1 MDRALRP
8 ISVFLDKLITEAV
21 PHTVSSDRALPVLA
35 AIGVV
40 LLFST
45 PLLIGLTGTIAPAF
59 GLMPEL
65 APGNGF
71 AQLLEDPRF
80 LPALK
85 LTIKTGV
92 IATLLVLLFTV
103 LALVCLH
110 KTAWW
115 RWMLAALPPL
125 LAIPHAALA
134 VGLVF
139 LVAPS
144 GWIVR
149 LFSPWLT
156 SWDRPPS
163 DWVVPDAGGWS
174 LIAGLVMKEAPF
186 LLLAAAA
193 QLPRLN
199 VDALLKIGL
208 TLGYSPAR
216 CWSRLILPT
225 MYPRIRLTLFVILA
239 FNLSVVDM
247 ALLLGP
253 GNPPTLSVL
262 LLSYVNEP
270 GFRAAASAGALILA
284 VGMAVLF
291 VVVMLLERLIARLAN
306 QRRESGHRGHGSGL
320 FRQIGKYLVLALT
333 LCSILTIVALLLWS
347 FTQRWR
353 FPSVL
358 PDTFTSRHWL
368 GRSDLLLDPL
378 LATILFALFSSIAT
392 LVAAVVWLEA
402 ERLGAVKKIDW
413 LWYVPLFIPQ
423 ITLLFGWQAASL
435 ISATDGLWITVAYA
449 HWVYT
454 LPYVVLI
461 LAVAWRELDP
471 NWNNAASVLGAG
483 YWKVLFRIRLPLLIK
498 PVLQAMAVAV
508 AVSVAQYLPTA
519 LLGAGRHNTL
529 AIEVV
534 TSFGG
539 VDRRVIA
546 TLAVLQS
553 LLPLIVFSLA
563 LFIPAAMQ
571 QKQRS

>member
-1 MDRALRP
+1 MSHP
-8 ISVFLDKLITEAV
+8 ITHGRFLPTI
-21 PHTVSSDRALPVLA
+21 A
-35 AIGVV
+35 AIGVA
-40 LLFST
+40 LLFSA
-45 PLLIGLTGTIAPAF
+45 PLLVGLTGTIAPAF
-59 GLMPEL
+59 GMMPEL

-71 AQLLEDPRF
+71 VQLLDDPRF

-92 IATLLVLLFTV
+92 LATLLVLLLTIV
-103 LALVCLH
+103 ALVCLH
-110 KTAWW
+110 RTRWW

-139 LVAPS
+139 LIAPS

-156 SWDRPPS
+156 SWERPPT
-163 DWVVPDAGGWS
+163 DWVVPDSGGWS
-174 LIAGLVMKEAPF
+174 LVAGLVMKEAPF

-193 QLPRLN
+193 QLPRLD
-199 VDALLKIGL
+199 VDALLKIGR

-216 CWSRLILPT
+216 CWSRLILPVL
-225 MYPRIRLTLFVILA
+225 YPRIRLTLFVILA

-270 GFRAAASAGALILA
+270 SFRAAASAGALILA
-284 VGMAVLF
+284 CGMAVLF
-291 VVVMLLERLIARLAN
+291 IVVMWVERFVAQVAGR
-306 QRRESGHRGHGSGL
+306 RRENGRRGHGFGSL
-320 FRQIGKYLVLALT
+320 RLIGKYSSVALT
-333 LCSILTIVALLLWS
+333 ICSMLTLVTLLFWS

-358 PDTFTSRHWL
+358 PDTWTTRHWL

-378 LATILFALFSSIAT
+378 WATILFAAFSCVAT
-392 LVAAVVWLEA
+392 LVAAIVWLEA
-402 ERLGAVKKIDW
+402 ERLHAVKKIDW
-413 LWYVPLFIPQ
+413 LWYVPLLVPQ

-435 ISATDGLWITVAYA
+435 ITATDGLWLTVAYA
-449 HWVYT
+449 HWVYA

-461 LAVAWRELDP
+461 LAVAWRDLDP
-471 NWNNAASVLGAG
+471 NWNNAAAVLGAS
-483 YWKVLFRIRLPLLIK
+483 YWKVLLLIRLPLLIK

-571 QKQRS
+571 HKRQQSS

>member
-1 MDRALRP
+1 MP
-8 ISVFLDKLITEAV
+8 QSVFNGRGL
-21 PHTVSSDRALPVLA
+21 ALLA
-35 AIGVV
+35 AIGVA
-40 LLFST
+40 LLFSA
-45 PLLIGLTGTIAPAF
+45 PLFVGLVGTIAPAF
-59 GLMPEL
+59 GFMPEL
-65 APGNGF
+65 APGTGF
-71 AQLLEDPRF
+71 EQLLNDPRF

-92 IATLLVLLFTV
+92 IATLLVLLFTI

-110 KTAWW
+110 KTRWW

-139 LVAPS
+139 LLAPS

-156 SWDRPPS
+156 NWERPPT

-193 QLPRLN
+193 QLPRLK

-216 CWSRLILPT
+216 CWSRLVLPSL
-225 MYPRIRLTLFVILA
+225 YPRIRLTLFVILA

-284 VGMAVLF
+284 AGMVAFF
-291 VVVMLLERLIARLAN
+291 VVVMMIEQLIAIVASR
-306 QRRESGHRGHGSGL
+306 RRESGRRGHGSGL
-320 FRQIGKYLVLALT
+320 FRQVGKYSVIALT
-333 LCSILTIVALLLWS
+333 LCSVLTLVALLLWS

-358 PDTFTSRHWL
+358 PDSWTTRHWV

-378 LATILFALFSSIAT
+378 WATTLFAVFSCITT

-402 ERLGAVKKIDW
+402 ERLGAVKKVDW

-435 ISATDGLWITVAYA
+435 ITATDGQWLTVAYA

-471 NWNNAASVLGAG
+471 NWNNAASVLGAS
-483 YWKVLFRIRLPLLIK
+483 YWKVLFRIRLPLLLK

-539 VDRRVIA
+539 VDRRIIA

-563 LFIPAAMQ
+563 LLIPAAMQ
-571 QKQRS
+571 QKRQQHS

>member
-1 MDRALRP
+1 
-8 ISVFLDKLITEAV
+8 
-21 PHTVSSDRALPVLA
+21 VL
-35 AIGVV
+35 
-40 LLFST
+40 S
-45 PLLIGLTGTIAPAF
+45 
-59 GLMPEL
+59 
-65 APGNGF
+65 
-71 AQLLEDPRF
+71 PR
-80 LPALK
+80 
-85 LTIKTGV
+85 
-92 IATLLVLLFTV
+92 
-103 LALVCLH
+103 
-110 KTAWW
+110 
-115 RWMLAALPPL
+115 
-125 LAIPHAALA
+125 AIPHAALA

-139 LVAPS
+139 LIAPS

-149 LFSPWLT
+149 LLSPWLT
-156 SWDRPPS
+156 GWERPPT

-174 LIAGLVMKEAPF
+174 LVAGLVMKEAPF

-199 VDALLKIGL
+199 VDELLTIGR

-216 CWSRLILPT
+216 CWSRLILPRL
-225 MYPRIRLTLFVILA
+225 YPRIRLTLLVILA

-284 VGMAVLF
+284 AFMAVVF
-291 VVVMLLERLIARLAN
+291 IGMMMIEKLIATIAGR
-306 QRRESGHRGHGSGL
+306 RRESGHRGHGSGV
-320 FRQIGKYLVLALT
+320 FRQLGKQLVLGLT
-333 LCSILTIVALLLWS
+333 LCSVLTLVALLLWS

-353 FPSVL
+353 YPSAL
-358 PDTFTSRHWL
+358 PDSVTARHWL

-378 LATILFALFSSIAT
+378 WATTLFAVFCCITT

-413 LWYVPLFIPQ
+413 LWYIPLFIPQ

-435 ISATDGLWITVAYA
+435 ITATDGLWLTVAYA

-471 NWNNAASVLGAG
+471 NWNNAASVLGAS
-483 YWKVLFRIRLPLLIK
+483 YWKVLYRVRLPLLIK
-498 PVLQAMAVAV
+498 PLLQAMAVAV

-553 LLPLIVFSLA
+553 LLPLLVFSLA
-563 LFIPAAMQ
+563 LIIPAAMQ
-571 QKQRS
+571 QRQRQHS